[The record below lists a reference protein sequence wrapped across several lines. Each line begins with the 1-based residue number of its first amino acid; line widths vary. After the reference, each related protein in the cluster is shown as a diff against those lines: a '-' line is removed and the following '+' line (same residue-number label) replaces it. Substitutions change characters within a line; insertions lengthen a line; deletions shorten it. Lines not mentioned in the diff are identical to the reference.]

1 MECIA
6 FVVALTGAGC
16 GSNFTTLFVDGA
28 IICGGLS
35 RTGSNTDGMT
45 EGTGTIG
52 SLEGAT
58 VGAAVVEHVGGIVN
72 GGIAGT
78 G

>member
-6 FVVALTGAGC
+6 FVVVLTGTEGL
-16 GSNFTTLFVDGA
+16 SNLGTLFVDGA

-45 EGTGTIG
+45 GGTIG
-52 SLEGAT
+52 SLGGAT
-58 VGAAVVEHVGGIVN
+58 AGAAVVELVGGIVN
-72 GGIAGT
+72 GGITAAG
-78 G
+78 